1 MTEKGRYQGQ
11 KLSRLWLECNSIEDE
26 IHFMQFC
33 KSIKNK
39 REQFFEKLSL
49 QISLSDL
56 KPSSELLIG
65 FFQCHLILKVAL
77 MFP

>member
-33 KSIKNK
+33 KSIKTKENNFSRNLVFK
-39 REQFFEKLSL
+39 SHYQIWNQVLSFL
-49 QISLSDL
+49 
-56 KPSSELLIG
+56 
-65 FFQCHLILKVAL
+65 
-77 MFP
+77 